1 MKARSGAGLRAVSR
15 SLRCYPA
22 WWRERYGAEQE
33 ELAKD
38 LAVEGRRPWLLA
50 AGLLAG
56 SARARL
62 TGSGMPPVSA
72 LWSSRARVA
81 VVASTIPVAL
91 VLPAELVFVSAVG
104 EHGWSS
110 AGVGATLSGP
120 GTAVFWELGILFLL
134 WLICALQLLATGY
147 HYVARLLALA
157 SGRRLRAA
165 GFVVGPIA
173 AIALGTVMI
182 VLSNSLRPV
191 LSGSWDKNLVTGVTH
206 YGYLRRGHQFAAAAL
221 LWGGW
226 SAVVVGWVVGLL
238 ALGRATAR
246 CNLPSGA
253 LQIAVSNARWTALT
267 QGTFVLG
274 LIALEVTMTLQA
286 PIGPRGGLVYASRLG
301 PMAVPVLVVLTG
313 IAALSISG
321 AASAQT
327 ASARW
332 RRLLSQRR
340 PS

>member
-1 MKARSGAGLRAVSR
+1 MRPRSGAGLRAVSW

-38 LAVEGRRPWLLA
+38 LAGEGRRPWLLA

-62 TGSGMPPVSA
+62 TGSGMPPVPA

-91 VLPAELVFVSAVG
+91 VLPAELVFVSAVS
-104 EHGWSS
+104 ERGWSS
-110 AGVGATLSGP
+110 GVGATLSGP
-120 GTAVFWELGILFLL
+120 GTAVFWEVFILFLL

-165 GFVVGPIA
+165 AFVVGPIA

-206 YGYLRRGHQFAAAAL
+206 YGYLRRGHPFAAAAL

-226 SAVVVGWVVGLL
+226 SAVVVGWVAGLL
-238 ALGRATAR
+238 ALGRATAH

-274 LIALEVTMTLQA
+274 LIALEVTMTLQT
-286 PIGPRGGLVYASRLG
+286 PIGPRGGLVYASPLG
-301 PMAVPVLVVLTG
+301 PMAVPILVVLTG

-327 ASARW
+327 ASVRW
-332 RRLLSQRR
+332 RRLLS
-340 PS
+340 